1 MGLVAGLRGA
11 SWSHLGSGGLLESEP
26 GVQPGTAGNSLI
38 TAVNKGRDNTGSGGG
53 DLRLE
58 MGRTVWGSS
67 GKGDLNESS
76 TSFSLPFWSLGG
88 ILFSVWGD
96 MASRW
101 FSLTS
106 PNFWVSKDLQFSRL
120 GLRIQST
127 LGIFPLLP
135 EKPD

>member
-1 MGLVAGLRGA
+1 MVPSGA
-11 SWSHLGSGGLLESEP
+11 
-26 GVQPGTAGNSLI
+26 TGNSVI
-38 TAVNKGRDNTGSGGG
+38 TPLSNGADNTGSVGG
-53 DLRLE
+53 DLMLE
-58 MGRTVWGSS
+58 IGSTVLGSRDN
-67 GKGDLNESS
+67 GDLNESS
-76 TSFSLPFWSLGG
+76 TSFSLPFWSSGG

-106 PNFWVSKDLQFSRL
+106 PNFGVSKDLQFSRL

-135 EKPD
+135 KKPD